1 MAGFKVFNKTDQD
14 VWITI
19 YDPFG
24 QQIGYGNVVK
34 GGSHEFTSGF
44 YAIGSRYKLLA
55 EYPTKEPHIWNTTTR
70 QYVTKTDYDSIHL
83 LGNSTGGYWENP

>member
-19 YDPFG
+19 YEPFG
-24 QQIGYGNVVK
+24 QQIGYGNVPK
-34 GGSHEFTSGF
+34 GKSHEFTAGF

-55 EYPTKEPHIWNTTTR
+55 EYPTAEPHKWTTTTH
-70 QYVTKTDYDSIHL
+70 QYLTKTDYDSIHL
-83 LGNSTGGYWENP
+83 IGDRAGGYWENP

>member
-19 YDPFG
+19 YEPFG
-24 QQIGYGNVVK
+24 TQIGYGGVAK
-34 GGSHEFTSGF
+34 GASREFTAGF

-55 EYPTKEPHIWNTTTR
+55 EYPNKWSTTTR
-70 QYVTKTDYDSIHL
+70 QYVTKTDHDSIHRR
-83 LGNSTGGYWENP
+83 S